1 MSAHEPTEGVIKFEA
16 IHTQKEL
23 RAREHGHL
31 ACQITAWRAILA
43 RTGLVGQD
51 PMRYDGAGYGNVSGR
66 FGAPSSPPGRR
77 SFLVTGTQ
85 TGGAECI
92 DLDDYAAVHT
102 YDIRENHVRSSGMTL
117 PSSEAMTHGAIYD
130 LSSTIRFVFHGHCP
144 VIWQR
149 ARELRI
155 PTTDPSI
162 AYGTPAMA
170 REVGRL
176 YRDGTLSERR
186 VLAMGGHEDGV
197 VVFGPTPNEAGAIL
211 ISTLADAYA
220 LVCAEQ
226 GGGLCPID

>member
-1 MSAHEPTEGVIKFEA
+1 MNAHEPLEGVIKFDANHVER
-16 IHTQKEL
+16 EL
-23 RAREHGHL
+23 TSREFGAL

-51 PMRYDGAGYGNVSGR
+51 PTRYDGAGYGNVSGR
-66 FGAPSSPPGRR
+66 FGAPSAPTGHRP
-77 SFLVTGTQ
+77 FLVTGTQ

-92 DLDDYAAVHT
+92 ELDDYAAVHT
-102 YDIRENHVRSSGMTL
+102 YDIRHNRVESSGMIQ

-130 LSSTIRFVFHGHCP
+130 LSSTVRFVFHGHCP

-155 PTTDPSI
+155 PTTGASVP
-162 AYGTPAMA
+162 YGTPEMA

-176 YRDGTLSERR
+176 YRDGTLAEKR

-197 VVFGPTPNEAGAIL
+197 IVFGPTPNEAGAVL